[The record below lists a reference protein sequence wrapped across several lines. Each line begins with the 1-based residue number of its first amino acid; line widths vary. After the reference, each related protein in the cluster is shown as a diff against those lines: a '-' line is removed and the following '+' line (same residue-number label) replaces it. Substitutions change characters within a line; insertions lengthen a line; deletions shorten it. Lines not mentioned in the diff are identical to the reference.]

1 MAITSTAVWELRT
14 TATAGNVNG
23 GFYKPGASGVDYSQQ
38 NAAQYPLTGGTS
50 VGAGSDILHAS
61 AAADM
66 VGNGIHVISG
76 TNATAG
82 WYEIISVSV
91 GVSIT
96 VDRAVTTGVGA
107 SIVAN
112 VGGGLSD
119 GSASPLTTAVV
130 AGNTVYIKAGTYT
143 VAGATNWNWGA
154 LAGTTSLQCHV
165 IGYNSTHGDNP
176 TGSNRPQVNFGTG
189 VFLTGTNNTWMN
201 LSFSSAHAA
210 SNEGTAFISGGGG
223 TMINCKF
230 INTTTTANIPSV
242 GVSSNMNFF
251 GCEFASYFGYGL
263 VMPSGGIIV
272 VINCWFHDSPYG
284 LFTSYTGGA
293 NNAIVTGC
301 TFSACYTAGI
311 HSASGSSFG
320 VGQFINNT
328 FYGGETTKIGIGFN
342 FPGSTGQR
350 ATIYNNIFYGLA
362 TGLLLGQTNA
372 ENFNNYSNN
381 TADVSGFT
389 KGANDLALS
398 PSFSSVGQYTGT
410 TATSSGSVL
419 TDSGAAFTNVVA
431 GRDFLYVS
439 AMTGG
444 SGPGVYGITT
454 KSATTIT
461 TDNALGSG
469 TSITYSIIYGQNFAV
484 GTNMKAVGNA
494 NTGNPLSVGYL
505 DLGAVQRQELGG
517 SGGVSRGR
525 IVNAS

>member
-1 MAITSTAVWELRT
+1 MAITATAVWELRT
-14 TATAGNVNG
+14 TATASNVNG
-23 GFYKPGASGVDYSQQ
+23 GFWKPGATGVDYSQQ
-38 NAAQYPLTGGTS
+38 DAAQYALTGGTS
-50 VGAGSDILHAS
+50 AGAGSVILHAS

-66 VGNGIHVISG
+66 VGNGVHVISG
-76 TNATAG
+76 TNTTAG
-82 WYEIISVSV
+82 WYEIISVVV

-154 LAGTTSLQCHV
+154 LGGTTSLQCYV

-201 LSFSSAHAA
+201 ICFKSAHNA
-210 SNEGTAFISGGGG
+210 SNEGTAFLSGGQG
-223 TMINCKF
+223 TIINCKF
-230 INTTTTANIPSV
+230 INTTTTVNIPAFASN
-242 GVSSNMNFF
+242 SNMNFL

-263 VMPSGGIIV
+263 VMPSGGTIA
-272 VINCWFHDSPYG
+272 VIDCWFHDSPYG
-284 LFTSYTGGA
+284 LFTNYTGAA
-293 NNAIVTGC
+293 NSVVVIGC
-301 TFSACYTAGI
+301 IFSACYTAGI
-311 HSASGSSFG
+311 NTASGSSFG
-320 VGQFINNT
+320 TGQFINNT
-328 FYGGETTKIGIGFN
+328 FYGGESTKIGIGFN
-342 FPGSTGQR
+342 FPGSTGQH

-362 TGLLLGQTNA
+362 TGLLLGQTNV
-372 ENFNNYSNN
+372 ENYNNYFNN

-389 KGANDLALS
+389 KGAGDIALN
-398 PSFSSVGQYTGT
+398 PSFTSAGQYTGT

-431 GRDFLYVS
+431 GRDFLYVT

-444 SGPGVYGITT
+444 NGPGIYGITN

-469 TSITYSIIYGQNFAV
+469 TGITYSIIYGQNFAV
-484 GTNMKAVGNA
+484 GTNMRAAGNA
-494 NTGNPLSVGYL
+494 NTGNPNSIGYL
-505 DLGAVQRQELGG
+505 DIGAVQRQESG
-517 SGGVSRGR
+517 SGFPRGR
-525 IVNAS
+525 IVNAT